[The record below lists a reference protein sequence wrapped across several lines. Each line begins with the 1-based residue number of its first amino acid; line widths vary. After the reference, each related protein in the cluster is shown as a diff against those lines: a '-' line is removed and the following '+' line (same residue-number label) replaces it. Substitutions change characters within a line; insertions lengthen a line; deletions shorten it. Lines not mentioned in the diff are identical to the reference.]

1 MWYKTVNS
9 KDARVL
15 LIWLIRCRV
24 CWKMGMLTS
33 MPVGQLRV
41 PFMFMW
47 REPKDE
53 ELEPER
59 DKQPRDLSLAVW

>member
-1 MWYKTVNS
+1 
-9 KDARVL
+9 
-15 LIWLIRCRV
+15 
-24 CWKMGMLTS
+24 MGMLTS